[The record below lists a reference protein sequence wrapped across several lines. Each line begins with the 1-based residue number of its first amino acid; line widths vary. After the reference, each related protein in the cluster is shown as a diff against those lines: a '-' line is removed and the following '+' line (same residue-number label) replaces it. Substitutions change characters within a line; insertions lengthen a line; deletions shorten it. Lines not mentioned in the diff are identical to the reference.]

1 MKKKETSI
9 GHDIVIITII
19 TLVAGLLLGLVHTVT
34 AGPIAEQQEKTRVET
49 QKAVFPSAAAF
60 ETIEGAAEDEALIQ
74 AIADAGL
81 TKTSVSAVDVAK
93 DAAGNPIGYV
103 VTSSN
108 NEGYGGE
115 IKIMTGVDTTGDGLK
130 INEIAFLTLAETAG
144 MGMKADQP
152 EFKSQFSGME
162 IGDQMVAYTKLGKSA
177 ANEVDAISGSTVTTS
192 AVVKATNAAL
202 TAVSYLEGGAQ

>member
-1 MKKKETSI
+1 MAEDPSGRKARIINDQQAEAVVKVPEKADALRLQETS
-9 GHDIVIITII
+9 V
-19 TLVAGLLLGLVHTVT
+19 
-34 AGPIAEQQEKTRVET
+34 
-49 QKAVFPSAAAF
+49 
-60 ETIEGAAEDEALIQ
+60 
-74 AIADAGL
+74 
-81 TKTSVSAVDVAK
+81 
-93 DAAGNPIGYV
+93 
-103 VTSSN
+103 
-108 NEGYGGE
+108 
-115 IKIMTGVDTTGDGLK
+115 
-130 INEIAFLTLAETAG
+130 AFLTLAETAG